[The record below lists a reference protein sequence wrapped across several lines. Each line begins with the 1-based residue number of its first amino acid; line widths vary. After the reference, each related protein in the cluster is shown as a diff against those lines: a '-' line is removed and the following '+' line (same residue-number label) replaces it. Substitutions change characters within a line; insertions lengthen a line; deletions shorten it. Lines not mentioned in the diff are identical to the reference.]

1 VPLTVTSG
9 RPTPDEARW
18 ERIEEVCFNA
28 MSLKGQARSAFL
40 DKACADD
47 PELKAEVEALVRASD
62 ARPDF
67 LSRPIIS
74 LPGGIAIPHG
84 ADASSGEVVGPY
96 RLVRPL
102 GHGGMG
108 DVYLAV
114 RHGDGFS
121 RTVALKLIRRGIDT
135 DRVLD
140 RFRQERRILAELRHP
155 NIASLI
161 DGGATEDGRPYFV
174 MEFVEGEPIDA
185 YCERKQLDVRER
197 LDLVR
202 PICFAV
208 AHAHQ
213 NLVVHRDIKPA
224 NILVTENGV
233 PKLLDFGIGKVLA
246 EEGHSEAPV
255 TVFEERA
262 LTPEY
267 AAPEQIEGKAIT
279 TATDVFGLG
288 ALLYRLLTSRPP
300 WEVEGADRQG
310 VLEARSRDPAPPS
323 AIATG
328 RRSAKEVDAIV
339 LKALRADPHERYP
352 SPLALADDIERFL
365 EGRPVRARRP
375 SAAYTVHKFV
385 ARHRVA
391 VSAAL
396 VLGASLVGV
405 TAYTWTQSQRVAAER
420 DKALEV
426 RGFLLETFGAA
437 GPERVAGD
445 PVTARTLLDRQA
457 ETVLDQYADDPEL
470 RAEMMMVL
478 GEGYERLGLFA
489 EADRWAARVVEES
502 DALGPVERA
511 TARTLLGW
519 IRHQQG
525 RSQEAEALLSEAV
538 EGARRARGADRTL
551 ARALND
557 LGVVH
562 EALGAYEAALA
573 AHQEAMALRRTLF
586 GPRHRSVAVSASNI
600 AVIYYRM
607 GDLPAAVAETER
619 ALELMRVSFGPD
631 HQRAIIVQSNLA
643 VFKMVQGDLAGAET
657 DYRDLL
663 ARQRRLQGERHPVAV
678 RVMMSLAGVLAQQ
691 EKWREAESV
700 LGEALQ
706 IQRASA
712 APNRVEVA
720 FSTAMLGNVISAGGG
735 RHGEAV
741 PLIEDALR
749 VQIEALGSAHVEV
762 AQSRNYLSR
771 AYERVDSIDVAVR
784 WQEEAVTAL
793 ASSLGPDH
801 PRTVSERDRL
811 RALRERLQAR

>member
-1 VPLTVTSG
+1 MTSE

-18 ERIEEVCFNA
+18 ERIEEICFNV
-28 MSLKGQARSAFL
+28 MSLKGKARTAFL
-40 DKACADD
+40 DRHCADD
-47 PELKAEVEALVRASD
+47 PELRAEVEALVRASD
-62 ARPDF
+62 TRPDF

-74 LPGGIAIPHG
+74 LPGGVAIDDEV
-84 ADASSGEVVGPY
+84 DAASGEVVGPY

-114 RHGDGFS
+114 RDGDGFS

-161 DGGATEDGRPYFV
+161 DGGATDDGRPYFV
-174 MEFVEGEPIDA
+174 MEFVEGEPIDT
-185 YCERKQLDVRER
+185 YCGRKQLDVRER
-197 LDLVR
+197 LELVR
-202 PICFAV
+202 TICFAV

-224 NILVTENGV
+224 NILVTEDGL

-246 EEGHSEAPV
+246 EEGHGDAPV

-267 AAPEQIEGKAIT
+267 AAPEQIEGRAIT

-300 WEVEGADRQG
+300 WEVKGADGQH
-310 VLEARSRDPAPPS
+310 VLEARSREPAPPS
-323 AIATG
+323 AVATG
-328 RRSAKEVDAIV
+328 HRPPREVDAIV
-339 LKALRADPHERYP
+339 LKALRVDPDERYP
-352 SPLALADDIERFL
+352 SPLALSDDIERFL

-375 SAAYTVHKFV
+375 SVAYTVRKFV

-391 VSAAL
+391 VSTVL
-396 VLGASLVGV
+396 VLTAGLASA
-405 TAYTWTQSQRVAAER
+405 TAYTWRQSQRVAAER

-437 GPERVAGD
+437 GPERAAGD
-445 PVTARTLLDRQA
+445 PVTARALLDRQA

-478 GEGYERLGLFA
+478 GEGYERLGLFS
-489 EADRWAARVVEES
+489 EADEWAARVVEES
-502 DALGPVERA
+502 DALGPAELA
-511 TARTLLGW
+511 TAQTLLGW

-525 RSQEAEALLSEAV
+525 RSQEAQALLSEAV

-557 LGVVH
+557 LGVVRD
-562 EALGAYEAALA
+562 ALGAYGPALA
-573 AHQEAMALRRTLF
+573 AYQEAMALRTTLF

-600 AVIYYRM
+600 AVIHYRM
-607 GDLPAAVAETER
+607 GDLPSAVAEAER
-619 ALELMRVSFGPD
+619 ALELMRASFGPD

-643 VFKMVQGDLAGAET
+643 VFKMVQGDLAGAER

-663 ARQRRLQGERHPVAV
+663 DRQQRLQGERHPVAV
-678 RVMMSLAGVLAQQ
+678 RVMLSLAGVLTQQ
-691 EKWREAESV
+691 EQWEEAESV
-700 LGEALQ
+700 LREALR
-706 IQRASA
+706 IQRARA
-712 APNRVEVA
+712 EPNRVEVA
-720 FSTAMLGNVISAGGG
+720 FSMAMLGNVISAGGG

-741 PLIEDALR
+741 PLIEDALH
-749 VQIEALGSAHVEV
+749 VQIETLGSGHVEV
-762 AQSRNYLSR
+762 AQSQSYLSR

-793 ASSLGPDH
+793 AASLGEDH
-801 PRTVSERDRL
+801 PQAAGERDRL
-811 RALRERLQAR
+811 RSLQERLEAR